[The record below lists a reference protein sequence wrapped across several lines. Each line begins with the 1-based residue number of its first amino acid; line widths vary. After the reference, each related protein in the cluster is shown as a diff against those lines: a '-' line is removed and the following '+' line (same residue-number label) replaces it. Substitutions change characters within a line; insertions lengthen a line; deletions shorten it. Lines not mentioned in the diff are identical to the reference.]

1 MRKVVIVSGGSKGLG
16 QEIVHALLRHETYQV
31 ATFSRSASTFV
42 ETMQADSAV
51 SERFLFQEVDL
62 TDKAA
67 VKSFIQLVKQ
77 RFGPVDILINNAGIA
92 NDALL
97 ALQTD
102 QEIDQMIEVNLKGT
116 IGLTRL
122 AVREMLP
129 QRQGRIINITSIVGS
144 RGYRG
149 LAVYALTKAGL
160 DGFTRSLARELGSRG
175 ITVNSVAPGFIET
188 EMTHGLSEKQRQQ
201 IVKRTPLNRLGRP
214 EDIVPFILFLCSDGA
229 DFMTGQT
236 IVIDGGVTA

>member
-1 MRKVVIVSGGSKGLG
+1 MRKVVVVSGGSKGLG
-16 QEIVHALLRHETYQV
+16 QEIVKALLRHEAYQV
-31 ATFSRSASTFV
+31 ATFSRSTSAFV
-42 ETMQADSAV
+42 ETMQADSAF

-62 TDKAA
+62 TNKAA
-67 VKSFIQLVKQ
+67 VKSFIQQVKE
-77 RFGPVDILINNAGIA
+77 RFGAVDILINNAGIA

-129 QRQGRIINITSIVGS
+129 QRHGRIINITSIVGS

>member
-1 MRKVVIVSGGSKGLG
+1 MRKVVVVSGGSKGLG
-16 QEIVHALLRHETYQV
+16 QEIVHALLRHEVYQV
-31 ATFSRSASTFV
+31 ATFSRSTSAFV
-42 ETMQADSAV
+42 ETLQADSAV

-67 VKSFIQLVKQ
+67 VKSFIQQVKQ
-77 RFGPVDILINNAGIA
+77 RFGAVDILVNNAGIA

-102 QEIDQMIEVNLKGT
+102 QEIDQMIEINLKGT

-229 DFMTGQT
+229 NFITGQT
-236 IVIDGGVTA
+236 IVIDGGVTT